1 MIILLLINKR
11 YNNRRKQEKFMSG
24 SKILVTSST
33 GNVGLPLSKKLYSE
47 NIEFTAATRDA
58 KRAKDAMGFETDTVY
73 LDFKDPSGFS
83 KALEGKEL
91 LFLCGPSATPGAEK
105 LLVPLLEEA
114 KSSGIK
120 HIVFI
125 ASYPDLMEYI
135 ENSGMD
141 YTFLKANFFMQ
152 NFEMYQTEDIREKN
166 RVFMPSG
173 DGKAPFIH
181 TRDIGEVAAEVLKNP
196 SAFSK
201 ETMYLTGPVTMDH
214 YEVAEIFTDVLG
226 RKINY
231 EAPDDDTYR
240 KVLKDRGFSEEYINA
255 MIAVFGKIKRRK
267 VMPASD
273 TVKKVLGRHPHTLQ
287 EYAEEHRNI
296 FIRD

>member
-1 MIILLLINKR
+1 
-11 YNNRRKQEKFMSG
+11 MSG

-47 NIEFTAATRDA
+47 NIQFTAATRDDG
-58 KRAKDAMGFETDTVY
+58 RAKDAMGFDTETVY

-114 KSSGIK
+114 KRSGIK
-120 HIVFI
+120 HVVFI
-125 ASYPDLMEYI
+125 ASYPGLMEYI
-135 ENSGMD
+135 EKSGMD

-152 NFEMYQTEDIREKN
+152 NFEMYQTEDIRDKN
-166 RVFMPSG
+166 RIFMPSG

-181 TRDIGEVAAEVLKNP
+181 TRDIGEVAAEVLKDP
-196 SAFSK
+196 SAYSK
-201 ETMYLTGPVTMDH
+201 ETLYLTGPETMDH
-214 YEVAEIFTDVLG
+214 YKVAEIFSKVLG

-231 EAPDDDTYR
+231 EAPDDETYFR
-240 KVLKDRGFSEEYINA
+240 EMKERGFSDEYIKA

-273 TVKKVLGRHPHTLQ
+273 TVKKILGRNPHSLQ
-287 EYAEEHRNI
+287 EYAEERRNI